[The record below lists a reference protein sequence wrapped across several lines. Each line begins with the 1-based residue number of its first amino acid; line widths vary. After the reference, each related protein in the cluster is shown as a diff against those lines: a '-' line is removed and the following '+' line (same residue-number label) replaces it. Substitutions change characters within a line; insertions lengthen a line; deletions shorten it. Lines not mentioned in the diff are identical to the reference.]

1 MAAQHL
7 AAIRIQGAIRKFLYR
22 KHAAEVHQARAEV
35 RQMSYAW
42 LLPPKVRTRLGY
54 VPAEP
59 PRNAAG

>member
-7 AAIRIQGAIRKFLYR
+7 AAIRIQGAIRLFLYR
-22 KHAAEVHQARAEV
+22 KHAAEVRLARQEG

-54 VPAEP
+54 VPAD
-59 PRNAAG
+59 